1 MWQEKTDFYVTTN
14 GETIPAALDKIN
26 DNLLKLNYQ
35 KGKYVGVDSKGPIR
49 IRSNE
54 IRLNDPNFTGVLNPL
69 HTIPYFHIDRRANV
83 FAGK

>member
-35 KGKYVGVDSKGPIR
+35 NGKYVGVDSKGPIR

-54 IRLNDPNFTGVLNPL
+54 IYLNYPNFTGVLNPL
-69 HTIPYFHIDRRANV
+69 HTIPHFHIDRRANV
-83 FAGK
+83 FTGK

>member
-1 MWQEKTDFYVTTN
+1 M
-14 GETIPAALDKIN
+14 
-26 DNLLKLNYQ
+26 
-35 KGKYVGVDSKGPIR
+35 

-83 FAGK
+83 FTGKWGKTFTGPREMFYK